1 MISNSENYIE
11 VSVVYKA
18 KEDLELQDSPY
29 GVYAETGRPGWR
41 VYKDG
46 RKQKIGK

>member
-18 KEDLELQDSPY
+18 KEDLE
-29 GVYAETGRPGWR
+29 
-41 VYKDG
+41 
-46 RKQKIGK
+46 KQRRINYE